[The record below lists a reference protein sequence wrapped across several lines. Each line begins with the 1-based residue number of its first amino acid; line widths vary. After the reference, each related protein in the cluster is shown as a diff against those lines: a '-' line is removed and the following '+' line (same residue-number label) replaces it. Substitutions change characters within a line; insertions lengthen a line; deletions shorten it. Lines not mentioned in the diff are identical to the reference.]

1 MAYLSARKQD
11 SHNMEETDNG
21 HDERNIECLDDTF
34 SILME
39 HGYDGTEEHAAVL
52 STSKI
57 WN

>member
-1 MAYLSARKQD
+1 
-11 SHNMEETDNG
+11 MEEADNG